1 MEDYN
6 VPFHYIKGH
15 STSFADKLCLAF
27 PFLRGRIRAIHPKDS
42 RFTRK
47 IREKRIRVIHPKF
60 HQN

>member
-6 VPFHYIKGH
+6 VPIHYIKGH

-42 RFTRK
+42 RTE
-47 IREKRIRVIHPKF
+47 EKKESRTEEKKESV
-60 HQN
+60 